1 MFPIQVFTG
10 TLKPD
15 YPSKWPPKLTFHTAT
30 CLLNPD
36 VIDKCLV
43 PGRPPLTQKVFIAWG
58 KDGDQAISK
67 SMWLLEIDV
76 NDYNSLKWKKV
87 FFLMDNYIKHVNM
100 GFKFCVFISLINLI
114 TFSRV
119 VLINWRL

>member
-1 MFPIQVFTG
+1 MFAIQVFTG

-43 PGRPPLTQKVFIAWG
+43 PGRPPLTQKVLIAWG

-87 FFLMDNYIKHVNM
+87 FFL
-100 GFKFCVFISLINLI
+100 
-114 TFSRV
+114 
-119 VLINWRL
+119 